1 MCLCML
7 SAFHMPTYVC
17 KNMLTGV
24 LCRQTNGLAA
34 THSNSTHAVH
44 LIRAVNN
51 VQPEQID

>member
-44 LIRAVNN
+44 LIRAVNS

>member
-1 MCLCML
+1 MCLHML
-7 SAFHMPTYVC
+7 CVFHMPMYVC
-17 KNMLTGV
+17 KNMLTCV

-34 THSNSTHAVH
+34 TYSNSTHAVH